1 VELDLLIRNGR
12 ICTEDGPPTEGSVGV
27 RDGRIAVV
35 AGGTDGLRAA
45 EVIDAGGR
53 LVMPGMIDPHVHI
66 GHGAPHASEFW
77 TEGCSAVVGGVTTL
91 LTFYRRHPFDYLDL
105 VPGLIAAGEERS
117 PIDFGIHLP
126 LFTRQNIEELPRYRE
141 RFGITGFKFF
151 PGIKGSD
158 AAVMTALPHT
168 GPMLP
173 VDDAFVLDGMQALA
187 ALPGT
192 LALYHAENPEL
203 NHAAAARVREEGRA
217 DLRAWCDSRPDHG
230 EAHSVRD
237 GVFWQR
243 LTGAPLYVVH
253 LSSAAALEAV
263 LEERRRGPRAP
274 LYVETCPQFL
284 THTRDSGIGTIGKM
298 SPPFRTQADCE
309 RLWQGIAGGEIQT
322 IASDHGAFLREDK
335 RDAWSGRSGF
345 PGMATILPAL
355 MTHGVRPGRIAVA
368 DVVRVFSANAA
379 RIFGLHPRKGSLRPG
394 ADADV
399 IVVDDRT
406 ERVVDPR
413 ALHSRSDFSIYEG
426 QRLTGWPTH
435 VVSRGR
441 VLLRDGDL
449 VAERGWGRFLGT
461 RQAPAPSRASAAA
474 SDA

>member
-1 VELDLLIRNGR
+1 VELDLLIRDGM
-12 ICTEDGPPTEGSVGV
+12 ICRDDAPPVRSSLGV

-35 AGGTDGLRAA
+35 AGSASGLDAT
-45 EVIDAGGR
+45 EVIDANGR

-77 TEGCSAVVGGVTTL
+77 TEGSSAVVGGVTTM
-91 LTFYRRHPFDYLDL
+91 LTFYRRHPFNYLDL
-105 VPGLIAAGEERS
+105 VPELIAAGETNS
-117 PIDFGIHLP
+117 PIDFSVHLP
-126 LFTRQNIEELPRYRE
+126 LFTRQNLDELPEYR
-141 RFGITGFKFF
+141 RRLGISGFKFF
-151 PGIKGSD
+151 PGIKGAD

-173 VDDAFVLDGMQALA
+173 IDDTFVLDGMRGIA
-187 ALPGT
+187 ALPGG

-203 NHAAAARVREEGRA
+203 NAAAAARIKADGRA

-237 GVFWQR
+237 GVWWQR
-243 LTGAPLYVVH
+243 LTGCPLYIVH
-253 LSSAAALEAV
+253 LSSAVALAAV
-263 LEERRRGPRAP
+263 LEERQRSPRAP
-274 LYVETCPQFL
+274 LWVETCPQFL
-284 THTRDSGIGTIGKM
+284 THTRESDIGTIGKM
-298 SPPFRTQADCE
+298 SPPFRTQNDCD
-309 RLWQGIAGGEIQT
+309 RLWQGIVAGEIQT

-335 RDAWSGRSGF
+335 GDAWIGRSGF

-355 MTHGVRPGRIAVA
+355 MTHGVRAGRITVT

-379 RIFGLHPRKGSLRPG
+379 RIFGLFPRKGTLAPG

-399 IVVDDRT
+399 IVVDDRS
-406 ERVVDPR
+406 ERVVEPR
-413 ALHSRSDFSIYEG
+413 ALRSRSDFSIYEG

-441 VLLRDGDL
+441 VLLREGEF
-449 VAERGWGRFLGT
+449 VAERGGGRFLG
-461 RQAPAPSRASAAA
+461 RPAMAA
-474 SDA
+474 SGAPGEAA